1 MRKKKPGQ
9 FAIMTPGKNGNFS
22 IRTQFS
28 SILLNRIAF
37 LTKQYV
43 VSILL

>member
-37 LTKQYV
+37 LTKHV